1 MHNIFFYRT
10 VIITIL
16 FSLSLFA
23 NDFYDGKAKQDV
35 NVRSM
40 PDYES
45 KIAYVLRKNEAV
57 KIEAIIKTKNKGT
70 WYKIEKGFVVTR
82 FILTE
87 NANIPLVNSFDE
99 LKELQSTTIKNEV
112 IDIPKIAQ
120 IDEELPSV
128 ATEINEEESIKAKE
142 IIEETKEVIKTENL
156 EEQIEQNSP
165 KIVSQDLEIKEVTQ
179 QITEEKT
186 QEKQTYNEPIVI
198 TKDESFISKY
208 INITYIV
215 YGLIGIVFLILLI
228 FLIGKIFSRPSISD
242 QIDQHKKRSDSLK
255 KALSSKEE
263 E

>member
-23 NDFYDGKAKQDV
+23 NDFYEGKAKQDV

-45 KIAYVLRKNEAV
+45 KIAYVLRKNETV

-87 NANIPLVNSFDE
+87 NTNIPLVNSLDE
-99 LKELQSTTIKNEV
+99 LKELQSTTIEEEV

-120 IDEELPSV
+120 IDEKLPSV
-128 ATEINEEESIKAKE
+128 ATEINEEESIKTKE
-142 IIEETKEVIKTENL
+142 VIEETKEVIETENL
-156 EEQIEQNSP
+156 EEKIEQNSP
-165 KIVSQDLEIKEVTQ
+165 KIVSQDLEIKK
-179 QITEEKT
+179 IT
-186 QEKQTYNEPIVI
+186 QEKQTYNEPMVI

-215 YGLIGIVFLILLI
+215 YGLVGIVFLILLI
-228 FLIGKIFSRPSISD
+228 FLIAKIFSRPSISD
-242 QIDQHKKRSDSLK
+242 QIDEHKKRSDSLK